1 MKNIENAVHLID
13 DDNCP
18 RSGWDYF
25 GFGEGPHKS
34 YETKSGCRLN
44 SDKNRAVFLRR
55 DCSEYDGGVMTYE
68 TKIEIFSADGLYF
81 AFGTRDKAFLKL
93 VVREEKLF
101 YNETEIGSLKNGI
114 HYLKIVID
122 YPKKRFSIADNGKK
136 LGVFSITG
144 ELFAFRCLSIGFGE
158 KDRGDCIVFFNKLYV
173 NYLFLDANLCDIT
186 ETLPDDYHIDAS
198 ETARVVNGYRTARK
212 KDKVY
217 VFENTAAGKA
227 AVRLPF
233 GQNAGNIAVQIKYLM
248 DKACGR
254 MLFSLGKDGKSAVS
268 LHDDGLALESRDGCV
283 IRAHHKNVWQ
293 TLRMVTDVKSGK
305 INVWLNGKLS
315 KTLDFESDECDFD
328 EFSVSFEA
336 DKPSEAMFSDLR
348 IWEVPKEP
356 EDYVPEPVIPRK
368 KRPIA
373 VGINVCSL
381 WRNGTHA
388 GWECISPY
396 DDIKPVLGY
405 YDEGI
410 PETADWEIKFMAE
423 HGIDYAL
430 YCWYSS
436 ESSEPIRAT
445 DYAAAW
451 EYGHFYAKYSDKVK
465 IALLW
470 EAANCTHPKSLDD
483 FKNVLV
489 PYWLDYFFSDE
500 RYMRIDNKAVMSCFG
515 ENVLANDL
523 GGRENVRKALD
534 YLRSE
539 VKKLGYDD
547 LILMGT
553 HPDGKLLAECGFDA
567 SHAYHWGENG
577 YRLEENYAGIE
588 RAINSK
594 TVSVVPTISVGF
606 NNVGWG
612 GERRPLMK
620 NSDMEKGLVHC
631 IENYLPLYPESS
643 PFLHM
648 LHLSTWNEYGEGT
661 YIMPSG
667 LCGFGYLDAVRSAL
681 CEDTPHTDVVPDEAQ
696 KARIGYLYPDSRRK
710 LKRQGYDERPLPEK
724 ETPVRKL
731 EFKTEEDLDKW
742 EFRGMKNVRIE
753 DGILKGETTEPFA
766 EMELKTVGWD
776 ASEISYL
783 RVDCA
788 NKLYSNGEPQNIFL
802 IPSNVPDKSNYSRE
816 NAAHIWCNS
825 LVPYEYRPLHLDN
838 HAWWSGTIY
847 GFKIIPV
854 EHGTFELRSVTF
866 FAALKHLYIYGS
878 DGRPLFF
885 GDYPA
890 EHGKDVVIPLDPE
903 SGLYKTLGI
912 KTYEWFKDSGTLEL
926 CTQKSRYT
934 VVCGRAYAQKDEHDV
949 MLSHPVMLK
958 DAVPA
963 LYLEDVCQLFGVKY
977 ERNTEKNILRLMTE

>member
-1 MKNIENAVHLID
+1 M
-13 DDNCP
+13 
-18 RSGWDYF
+18 
-25 GFGEGPHKS
+25 
-34 YETKSGCRLN
+34 
-44 SDKNRAVFLRR
+44 
-55 DCSEYDGGVMTYE
+55 
-68 TKIEIFSADGLYF
+68 
-81 AFGTRDKAFLKL
+81 
-93 VVREEKLF
+93 
-101 YNETEIGSLKNGI
+101 
-114 HYLKIVID
+114 
-122 YPKKRFSIADNGKK
+122 
-136 LGVFSITG
+136 
-144 ELFAFRCLSIGFGE
+144 
-158 KDRGDCIVFFNKLYV
+158 
-173 NYLFLDANLCDIT
+173 
-186 ETLPDDYHIDAS
+186 
-198 ETARVVNGYRTARK
+198 
-212 KDKVY
+212 
-217 VFENTAAGKA
+217 
-227 AVRLPF
+227 
-233 GQNAGNIAVQIKYLM
+233 
-248 DKACGR
+248 
-254 MLFSLGKDGKSAVS
+254 
-268 LHDDGLALESRDGCV
+268 ALEARDGRV
-283 IRAHHKNVWQ
+283 IRVHHKNVWQ
-293 TLRMVTDVKSGK
+293 TLRLVTDASAGK
-305 INVWLNGKLS
+305 IHVWLNGKLS
-315 KTLDFESDECDFD
+315 KTLDFESAERDLD
-328 EFSVSFEA
+328 EFLVSFEA

-388 GWECISPY
+388 GW
-396 DDIKPVLGY
+396 
-405 YDEGI
+405 
-410 PETADWEIKFMAE
+410 
-423 HGIDYAL
+423 
-430 YCWYSS
+430 
-436 ESSEPIRAT
+436 
-445 DYAAAW
+445 
-451 EYGHFYAKYSDKVK
+451 
-465 IALLW
+465 
-470 EAANCTHPKSLDD
+470 
-483 FKNVLV
+483 
-489 PYWLDYFFSDE
+489 
-500 RYMRIDNKAVMSCFG
+500 
-515 ENVLANDL
+515 
-523 GGRENVRKALD
+523 
-534 YLRSE
+534 
-539 VKKLGYDD
+539 
-547 LILMGT
+547 
-553 HPDGKLLAECGFDA
+553 
-567 SHAYHWGENG
+567 
-577 YRLEENYAGIE
+577 
-588 RAINSK
+588 
-594 TVSVVPTISVGF
+594 ISVGF

-620 NSDMEKGLVHC
+620 NSDMKKGLVHC
-631 IENYLPLYPESS
+631 IETYLPLYPKSS
-643 PFLHM
+643 PFSHM

-724 ETPVRKL
+724 EIFVRKL
-731 EFKTEEDLDKW
+731 EFKTQEDLDKW

-816 NAAHIWCNS
+816 NAARIWCNS

-866 FAALKHLYIYGS
+866 FAALKHLCIYGS
-878 DGRPLFF
+878 DNRPLFF

-890 EHGKDVVIPLDPE
+890 EHGKDIVIPLDPE